1 MILPKIFCF
10 PKNNFNNLVAKFLK
24 KNFRLSKNIVITGG
38 KTVIPI
44 YRILDKSTFI
54 NKNIFLSDERLVP
67 YSSNLSNYKSL
78 KNYNFIQKNSFIHF
92 NIENKFSKKRSKSY
106 FETISKVKT
115 LDLVILSLG
124 KKCHIASIFFKKN
137 LKSNQIYFFDKCKR
151 ISISLKILTKSKKI
165 IIICNKKKRAAELA
179 RNIKNKKKGFQ
190 FFEGRNIVF
199 LFEKKSCQNFLKNIL

>member
-1 MILPKIFCF
+1 M
-10 PKNNFNNLVAKFLK
+10 
-24 KNFRLSKNIVITGG
+24 SKNIVITGG
-38 KTVIPI
+38 KTVKPI

-115 LDLVILSLG
+115 LDGDLID
-124 KKCHIASIFFKKN
+124 
-137 LKSNQIYFFDKCKR
+137 LKLRF
-151 ISISLKILTKSKKI
+151 
-165 IIICNKKKRAAELA
+165 NK
-179 RNIKNKKKGFQ
+179 
-190 FFEGRNIVF
+190 
-199 LFEKKSCQNFLKNIL
+199 